1 MNKVLII
8 SLNNKSE
15 MSVIGHLAF
24 VIGHF
29 ISDLFSY
36 QSSTICRE

>member
-1 MNKVLII
+1 MDKWLIV

-15 MSVIGHLAF
+15 MSDIGHLAF
-24 VIGHF
+24 KCGHF
-29 ISDLFSY
+29 FSDLFSY